1 MATTYSA
8 HSNVEFFFFYC
19 GEILQ
24 LQNEKKTQKNV
35 VSRDFFTIF
44 RNKIIKLTTSTPRDF
59 LELPLVAALL
69 KKTTAHIRHSS
80 VMIIYS
86 GVN

>member
-1 MATTYSA
+1 
-8 HSNVEFFFFYC
+8 
-19 GEILQ
+19 LQ

-35 VSRDFFTIF
+35 VFRDFFTIF

-69 KKTTAHIRHSS
+69 KKYHGPHTTLISYDN
-80 VMIIYS
+80 VFW
-86 GVN
+86 G